1 MTTAI
6 DSNVFVALW
15 DKDDSLNRLAQAAM
29 DAALSRGALVV
40 SAPVIAELI
49 AAPGRD
55 ENFLDGFFKETGIFA
70 DWNLEESVWRS
81 AGRAFRAYSGR
92 RRASGDSLPRRILAD
107 FLIGAHAL
115 QRGFSLLSLDTRLY
129 HAAFPRLRVVAL

>member
-15 DKDDSLNRLAQAAM
+15 DKDDSLNSLAQAAM

-40 SAPVIAELI
+40 SAPVFAELI
-49 AAPGRD
+49 AAPRRD
-55 ENFLDGFFKETGIFA
+55 EDFVDAFFKETGIFV
-70 DWNLEESVWRS
+70 DWNLEESVWRT
-81 AGRAFRAYSGR
+81 AGRAFQSYSGR
-92 RRASGDSLPRRILAD
+92 RRTSRDSWPRRILAD

-115 QRGFSLLSLDTRLY
+115 HHSFALLSLDTRLY
-129 HAAFPRLRVVAL
+129 RAAFPRLRVIAL

>member
-15 DKDDSLNRLAQAAM
+15 DKDDSLNSVAQAAM

-40 SAPVIAELI
+40 SAPVFAALI
-49 AAPGRD
+49 AAPRRD
-55 ENFLDGFFKETGIFA
+55 EDFVDAFFKETGIFV
-70 DWNLEESVWRS
+70 DWNLEESVWRA
-81 AGRAFRAYSGR
+81 AGRAFQSHSGR
-92 RRASGDSLPRRILAD
+92 RRTFRDSWPRRTLAD

-115 QRGFSLLSLDTRLY
+115 HHGFALLSLDTRLY
-129 HAAFPRLRVVAL
+129 RAAFPRLRVIAL